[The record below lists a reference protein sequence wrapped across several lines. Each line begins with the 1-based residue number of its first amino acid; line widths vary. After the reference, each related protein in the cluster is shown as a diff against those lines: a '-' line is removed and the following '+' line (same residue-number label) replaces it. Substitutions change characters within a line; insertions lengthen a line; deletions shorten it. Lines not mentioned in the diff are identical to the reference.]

1 MQDMERLEYMADSLS
16 IKYSAHEG
24 SLDIVQQR
32 AMDITS
38 TLESAATSA
47 TAFQA
52 HVSRGFGFAGWWPYV
67 VCPAAS
73 LWMGS
78 YGLHPSAIRNLL
90 LISIGKS
97 PCAMTESCR

>member
-1 MQDMERLEYMADSLS
+1 MADTLSL
-16 IKYSAHEG
+16 KYSLHED
-24 SLDIVQQR
+24 SLDLAQQR

-47 TAFQA
+47 TAFQGYM
-52 HVSRGFGFAGWWPYV
+52 SRAFGFSGWWPFI

-78 YGLHPSAIRNLL
+78 YGLPPSASRNLM
-90 LISIGKS
+90 LIGIG
-97 PCAMTESCR
+97 